1 MSYKKNGKKKYKQS
15 GGGRFDRNSA
25 RGAKPV
31 TAGRSLGTAD
41 ASAGDGKVR
50 LAAGRTGIESGRPGD
65 DELGCFA
72 AGLGIDSAGGAQ
84 PGADVGVGTDVVGGV
99 ESGRGGPSGLEAMRV
114 GRPGYKSGFVA
125 IVGRPNAG
133 KSTLVNRL
141 VGQKIAIVT
150 SKPQTTRNRIQGIV
164 TKPEGQIIFIDTPGL
179 HDADSALGRQMMH
192 EVAAALEGID
202 VLLLM
207 VDASRDYPHAD
218 ALLLQKAERFRGKTI
233 LALNKVD
240 RVPKPKLL
248 PMIQAFNKEFEFAA
262 IVPISAL
269 KGAGC
274 EELLAAIL
282 QQLPAGDAYF
292 PEDQITDQPER
303 FLSAEIVREKAIQV
317 MYHEVPYALAVIVE
331 KFEELP
337 RLLRIEVT
345 MNVER
350 DSQKKILIGHKG
362 EMLKKIGT
370 EARKELEKL
379 FDIKV
384 YLALFVKVVP
394 DWRENP
400 QKVREL
406 DWHFQLEGLSE
417 EAARKSPGA
426 ESGGER
432 GDE

>member
-1 MSYKKNGKKKYKQS
+1 MGSSEKTEK
-15 GGGRFDRNSA
+15 
-25 RGAKPV
+25 AKF
-31 TAGRSLGTAD
+31 R
-41 ASAGDGKVR
+41 
-50 LAAGRTGIESGRPGD
+50 
-65 DELGCFA
+65 
-72 AGLGIDSAGGAQ
+72 
-84 PGADVGVGTDVVGGV
+84 
-99 ESGRGGPSGLEAMRV
+99 
-114 GRPGYKSGFVA
+114 SGFVA

-164 TKPEGQIIFIDTPGL
+164 TKPDSQIIFIDTPGL
-179 HDADSALGRQMMH
+179 HEADSALGRQMMQ

-207 VDASRDYPHAD
+207 VDASSQHPHAD
-218 ALLLQKAERFRGKTI
+218 ELMLQKAQRFRGKTI

-240 RVPKPKLL
+240 RLPKPKLL
-248 PMIQAFNKEFEFAA
+248 PLIDSFSKAFEFSA

-274 EELLAAIL
+274 EELLAEITR
-282 QQLPAGDAYF
+282 QLPEGEPYF

-303 FLSAEIVREKAIQV
+303 FLAAEIIREKAVQL
-317 MYHEVPYALAVIVE
+317 MYHEVPYALAVVVE
-331 KFEELP
+331 KYEETP
-337 RLLRIEVT
+337 RLLRIEAT

-370 EARKELEKL
+370 EARKELETL
-379 FDIKV
+379 LDTRI
-384 YLALFVKVVP
+384 YLGLFVKVVP
-394 DWRENP
+394 DWRESP

-406 DWHFQLEGLSE
+406 DWHFQLEGLS
-417 EAARKSPGA
+417 KDQ
-426 ESGGER
+426 GET
-432 GDE
+432 E